1 MATKTMG
8 KTLVK
13 ARISNLNDWLDLK
26 AGKKNPDEVRSIV
39 VEDALVDTGAKMV
52 SMPKRLIQQL
62 GLQQLGTRPSSTA
75 VGNVSCNVYA
85 GIRLEIQGR
94 ECTSD
99 VAEVADSCPV
109 LIGYIPLELMCYIV
123 DPVSQR
129 VVPSP
134 EHGGQEVIE
143 LY

>member
-13 ARISNLNDWLDLK
+13 ARLTNLNDWLDLK
-26 AGKKNPDEVRSIV
+26 AGKKKPDEVRSIA
-39 VEDALVDTGAKMV
+39 VEDALVDTGAKII
-52 SMPKRLIQQL
+52 SMPKRLIEQL
-62 GLQQLGTRPSSTA
+62 GLQQFATSPSTTA
-75 VGNVSCNVYA
+75 VGDVPCNLYSGV
-85 GIRLEIQGR
+85 RLELQGR
-94 ECTSD
+94 ECMSD
-99 VAEVADSCPV
+99 VAEVADTCPV
-109 LIGYIPLELMCYIV
+109 LIGYIPLELMSYIV
-123 DPVSQR
+123 DPISQR